1 MAFIFLTFVNAIF
14 ITFALKE
21 IETKMAER
29 INVLDIVEELE
40 HQDEIEMEKDI
51 IEDIEKEFGVKIE
64 HLDLENE

>member
-1 MAFIFLTFVNAIF
+1 MA
-14 ITFALKE
+14 KE
-21 IETKMAER
+21 LETKMTER

-51 IEDIEKEFGVKIE
+51 IENIEKEYGVKIE

>member
-1 MAFIFLTFVNAIF
+1 MT
-14 ITFALKE
+14 
-21 IETKMAER
+21 ER

>member
-1 MAFIFLTFVNAIF
+1 
-14 ITFALKE
+14 
-21 IETKMAER
+21 MAER

-51 IEDIEKEFGVKIE
+51 IEDIEKEYGVKIE

>member
-1 MAFIFLTFVNAIF
+1 MT
-14 ITFALKE
+14 
-21 IETKMAER
+21 ER

-51 IEDIEKEFGVKIE
+51 IEDIEKEYGVKIE